1 MNENMNNFDS
11 ILAKLMNQKHLLV
24 PAILLG
30 LVAVLVV
37 PLPPSML
44 DVLLAA
50 NISLAAVILL
60 TTVYTKS
67 PLDFSVFP
75 ALLLMTTL
83 GRLVLNV
90 ASTRLILSA
99 DAATPEEGS
108 AMAGH
113 VIEAFGSFVAGS
125 SIIVGGI
132 IFLILVIVQL
142 YDLMQVQWKMIQ
154 ELWLLVEKH

>member
-1 MNENMNNFDS
+1 MNLIANRFESFLTQ
-11 ILAKLMNQKHLLV
+11 LASRRHYLV
-24 PAILLG
+24 PGLLLS

-37 PLPPSML
+37 PLPPAML

-60 TTVYTKS
+60 TTIYTKS

-75 ALLLMTTL
+75 ALLLITTL

-99 DAATPEEGS
+99 DASSPE
-108 AMAGH
+108 AA
-113 VIEAFGSFVAGS
+113 V
-125 SIIVGGI
+125 
-132 IFLILVIVQL
+132 
-142 YDLMQVQWKMIQ
+142 
-154 ELWLLVEKH
+154 